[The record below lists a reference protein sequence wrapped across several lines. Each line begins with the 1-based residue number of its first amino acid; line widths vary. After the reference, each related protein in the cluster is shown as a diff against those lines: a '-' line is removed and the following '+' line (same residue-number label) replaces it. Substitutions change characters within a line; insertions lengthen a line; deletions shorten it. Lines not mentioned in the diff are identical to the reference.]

1 MNQTQRK
8 FLVDKIKEKIEAQRR
23 AFESS
28 KRDINPPDQRT
39 YLSAQLMT
47 GTAKMKPEAEI
58 IEIVRK
64 DFAAGRHG
72 AFMRN
77 NQIALD
83 IEQMFVL
90 PEKYY
95 DDLRE
100 YLEKKAKSEKEYRDF
115 LIQEESIINR
125 IMLASDSV
133 LQGIINGID
142 NLGDM
147 DLLDS
152 TLRIGHADQ
161 KALPG

>member
-47 GTAKMKPEAEI
+47 GTAKMRSQEEI

-64 DFAAGRHG
+64 DFATGQRG
-72 AFMRN
+72 AFSRN
-77 NQIALD
+77 HQITLD
-83 IEQMFVL
+83 IEQMFIL
-90 PEKYY
+90 PAKYY
-95 DDLRE
+95 EDLRE
-100 YLEKKAKSEKEYRDF
+100 YREKKENAEKEYRDF

-152 TLRIGHADQ
+152 TLRLGGVEQKRIGR
-161 KALPG
+161 